1 MMNTGRSCAV
11 AAATLLAACAPHTFR
26 ADVGAAFARVEGQ
39 IGLQN
44 SSGSLTLADNMND
57 LQDHLGVGDQDESPY
72 VRLEADWGPSRF
84 KVSTFGHNSTGS
96 GTLAGAFGDIPAGTQ
111 VFTDFDFVDVTG
123 SWSYDLMPTET
134 FRIAPGVQLGYY
146 SLDVITRAP
155 SLSAFEQVDTD
166 IIAPMPY
173 LDAEVDLGWLTIG
186 ANGGIIAVNLSDAD
200 GRYWD
205 AEGYVRANV
214 LPHLE
219 LVGGVRY
226 LLFDAHGEASNR
238 DFDADIDV
246 FGWFIGGG
254 VRF

>member
-1 MMNTGRSCAV
+1 MTNSECCAV
-11 AAATLLAACAPHTFR
+11 AAALLFAACAPHTFR

-44 SSGSLTLADNMND
+44 SAGSAVLGDNMND
-57 LQDHLGVGDQDESPY
+57 LQDHLGVGDEDESPY
-72 VRLEADWGPSRF
+72 VRLEADWGANRVKASAF
-84 KVSTFGHNSTGS
+84 THNSAGS

-111 VFTDFDFVDVTG
+111 VFTDFDFVDVTA
-123 SWSYDLMPTET
+123 SWSFDLMPTPT
-134 FRIAPGVQLGYY
+134 VRIAPGVQVGYY
-146 SLDVITRAP
+146 SLDITTRAP

-173 LDAEVDLGWLTIG
+173 LDTEVDLGWISFG
-186 ANGGIIAVNLSDAD
+186 VNGGAIAITLTDAT

-205 AEGYVRANV
+205 AEGYVRATLMQHV
-214 LPHLE
+214 E
-219 LVGGVRY
+219 LIGGVRY
-226 LLFDAHGEASNR
+226 LLFDAHGEASHR
-238 DFDADIDV
+238 DFDADLDV